1 MSNFSKITMVLTALA
16 AVIAAGL
23 ALKKVHAQTTLIQPF
38 TAIEINEAIAG
49 PGHGPFGKAGVQL
62 PTPRVYTKTIAVR
75 SDGSVVIA
83 QVVPHSEK
91 VTQDYWTRMVYNAA
105 DKTKIFYDPMTKS
118 AVHLPYLKDQSMQGD
133 ALCTGKMDGQIEG
146 FDVVY
151 NQSPTQTL
159 SDGEIIVLKTWAAP
173 KLGCFVIKW
182 DRVATHE
189 GQLMAHLVRTV
200 SNIELGEPDPWYFSD
215 DATLIP
221 RTHEEWQDLYL
232 QAK

>member
-62 PTPRVYTKTIAVR
+62 PTPRVYTT
-75 SDGSVVIA
+75 
-83 QVVPHSEK
+83 
-91 VTQDYWTRMVYNAA
+91 